1 MTRPSI
7 PPRLRK
13 PLLWL
18 LAVLGLLLA
27 LRFTV
32 LAPLPVHVVTPEA
45 RELTAQVYG
54 NGTVEA
60 KVVVAVST
68 KVTGRIQELL
78 VDQGDH
84 VKAGQLLATLE
95 GEDFRQQV
103 LQAQAGV
110 ERAQAGL
117 HLEEANYRK
126 AQASLVLAEKSH
138 QRVKTLGERSFASL
152 QDVDERT
159 AALAVAQRELER
171 SRAVLDTVRRDQQG
185 LRANLAFAESRRDDM
200 RIGAPQDGLIVSRD
214 LEKGATAVPGLP
226 IFHLADPSV
235 VWVAAHVDESRRQ
248 GLSVG
253 QEAAIHLR
261 SVPGE
266 ALRGRVARI
275 GLESDRVTE
284 EIEVD
289 VLFDPPLKE
298 LRLGEQADVFISTAT
313 TKAAISLPASAVT
326 SRGKR
331 RSVWVVEEDRLV
343 SREIEIG
350 IEDRVGFVE
359 VLSGI
364 DPGTTVAVAP
374 PEKMMTF
381 LDGKRVKVQR

>member
-1 MTRPSI
+1 MTRPTI
-7 PPRLRK
+7 PPRFRK

-18 LAVLGLLLA
+18 LAAVGLLLA

-32 LAPLPVHVVTPEA
+32 LAPMPVNVVTVE
-45 RELTAQVYG
+45 RRDLTAQVYG

-60 KVVVAVST
+60 KVVVAVSS
-68 KVTGRIQELL
+68 KVTGRIQDLL
-78 VDQGDH
+78 VDQGDN
-84 VKAGQLLATLE
+84 VKAGQALATLE
-95 GEDFRQQV
+95 SEDFRQQV

-117 HLEEANYRK
+117 QMEEASYRK

-138 QRVKTLGERSFASL
+138 QRAANLGERNFASL
-152 QDVDERT
+152 QDVDERA
-159 AALAVAQRELER
+159 AALAVARRELDR
-171 SRAVLDTVRRDQQG
+171 SRAVLDAVRRDQQG

-200 RIGAPQDGLIVSRD
+200 RIVAPLDGVILSRD

-226 IFHLADPSV
+226 IFRIAAPSV
-235 VWVAAHVDESRRQ
+235 VWVEAHVDESRRQ
-248 GLSVG
+248 ELSVG
-253 QEAAIHLR
+253 QEAVIHLR

-289 VLFDPPLKE
+289 VRFDPPLQE
-298 LRLGEQADVFISTAT
+298 LRFGEQAEVFIATAT
-313 TKAAISLPASAVT
+313 RKAAASLPASAVT
-326 SRGKR
+326 TRGNL
-331 RSVWVVEEDRLV
+331 RSLFVVEDGRLV
-343 SREIEIG
+343 SREIVVG
-350 IEDRVGFVE
+350 IEDRAGFVE

-364 DPGTTVAVAP
+364 DDETMVAMAP
-374 PEKMMTF
+374 PEKRMTF
-381 LDGKRVKVQR
+381 QDGKRVKVQR